1 MIRQPKGLRW
11 AALGL
16 IAVLGLVAAS
26 CTDDNVDSGSSGSG
40 GGGAEALD
48 GEVKLGFTADLSGR
62 FSGNGIGL
70 RNGFQAYVDYA
81 NENGGFGGK
90 KGVAVIL
97 DDASDTPRG
106 VANVTQMITQD
117 QVAAVGGFLLSN
129 ICSAA
134 EPLATTSKIPLMC
147 SSVSGDML
155 NPVKPVIFTQSPSQ
169 DWEAMPMANMAND
182 VTKKESGQKVALV
195 TFASASSLV
204 LRDEWLKIG
213 EDRDWDVVLDAQVPL
228 TATDVSAQAAQII
241 AAKPDVVLT
250 SLADTLQIL
259 LMRTLKSEGSTT
271 PVVNYD
277 GASTQALNTLQ
288 DPNYN
293 LLSAFAYTDETDGF
307 KEYAKIITDAGFKPL
322 DPFVNRGY
330 LQAMMFKKAMDA
342 CKACTGEDLSKA
354 LEGLEFET
362 NGFTAGPVKFSKDN
376 HQGQNTYYVYKWDTA
391 KSAIVPVATDLKSG
405 RAQEAAAE
413 Q

>member
-1 MIRQPKGLRW
+1 MNCQPKGLRW

-40 GGGAEALD
+40 GSGAEQLN

-134 EPLATTSKIPLMC
+134 EPLATTSKVPLMC
-147 SSVSGDML
+147 SSVSGDL
-155 NPVKPVIFTQSPSQ
+155 LDPVKPVIFTQSPSQ
-169 DWEAMPMANMAND
+169 DLEAMPMADMANQ

-195 TFASASSLV
+195 TFASASSL
-204 LRDEWLKIG
+204 
-213 EDRDWDVVLDAQVPL
+213 PS
-228 TATDVSAQAAQII
+228 AT
-241 AAKPDVVLT
+241 
-250 SLADTLQIL
+250 
-259 LMRTLKSEGSTT
+259 
-271 PVVNYD
+271 
-277 GASTQALNTLQ
+277 
-288 DPNYN
+288 
-293 LLSAFAYTDETDGF
+293 
-307 KEYAKIITDAGFKPL
+307 
-322 DPFVNRGY
+322 
-330 LQAMMFKKAMDA
+330 
-342 CKACTGEDLSKA
+342 
-354 LEGLEFET
+354 
-362 NGFTAGPVKFSKDN
+362 
-376 HQGQNTYYVYKWDTA
+376 
-391 KSAIVPVATDLKSG
+391 SG
-405 RAQEAAAE
+405 
-413 Q
+413 

>member
-1 MIRQPKGLRW
+1 
-11 AALGL
+11 
-16 IAVLGLVAAS
+16 VLGLVAAA
-26 CTDDNVDSGSSGSG
+26 CTDDNVDSGSSKSGGSG
-40 GGGAEALD
+40 AKALN
-48 GEVKLGFTADLSGR
+48 GEVKIGFTADLSGR

-81 NENGGFGGK
+81 NEHGGFGGK
-90 KGVAVIL
+90 KGVAVVL

-106 VANVTQMITQD
+106 AANVTQLITQD
-117 QVAAVGGFLLSN
+117 QVAAIGGFLLSN

-134 EPLATTSKIPLMC
+134 EPLATSSKTPLIC
-147 SSVSGDML
+147 SSVSGDLL

-169 DWEAMPMANMAND
+169 DWEAKPMADMANKLTNK
-182 VTKKESGQKVALV
+182 TKGQKVALV

-204 LRDEWLKIG
+204 LRDEWLKIAK
-213 EDRDWDVVLDAQVPL
+213 DRDWDVVLDAQVPL

-259 LMRTLKSEGSTT
+259 LMRTLKSGGSTT

-277 GASTQALNTLQ
+277 GSSTQALNTLQ
-288 DPNYN
+288 APNYN
-293 LLSAFAYTDETDGF
+293 LLSAFAYTDESTGF
-307 KEYAKIITDAGFKPL
+307 KDYAKIITDAGFKPL

-330 LQAMMFKKAMDA
+330 LQAMMFQKAMDA
-342 CKACTGEDLSKA
+342 CKACTGDDLSKA
-354 LEGLEFET
+354 IEGLSFDT

-376 HQGQNTYYVYKWDTA
+376 HQGQNTYYVYSWDTA
-391 KSAIVPVATDLKSG
+391 KSAIVPVANDLKAG

-413 Q
+413 K